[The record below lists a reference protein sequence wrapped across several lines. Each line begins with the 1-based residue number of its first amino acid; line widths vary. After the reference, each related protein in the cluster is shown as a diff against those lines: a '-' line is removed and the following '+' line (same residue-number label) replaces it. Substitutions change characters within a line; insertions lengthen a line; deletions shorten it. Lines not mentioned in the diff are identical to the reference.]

1 MTTVK
6 PIVEERQHHSWGLLV
21 QGRPATPS
29 EGRAQQY
36 TRIGSKD
43 TQSLITH
50 NNGTCLEFGPWVCT
64 SRYVSRTLANN
75 FTGLS

>member
-29 EGRAQQY
+29 EGRAQ
-36 TRIGSKD
+36 
-43 TQSLITH
+43 
-50 NNGTCLEFGPWVCT
+50 
-64 SRYVSRTLANN
+64 VSNIKGRMYENKN
-75 FTGLS
+75 

>member
-29 EGRAQQY
+29 EGRAQVSNLEV
-36 TRIGSKD
+36 RIQ
-43 TQSLITH
+43 TQTLTDYSNILGLDVRIHNPLLPITMELAW
-50 NNGTCLEFGPWVCT
+50 NSVLGT
-64 SRYVSRTLANN
+64 
-75 FTGLS
+75 

>member
-29 EGRAQQY
+29 EGRAQVSNIKATCY
-36 TRIGSKD
+36 KEHKLT
-43 TQSLITH
+43 SL
-50 NNGTCLEFGPWVCT
+50 
-64 SRYVSRTLANN
+64 
-75 FTGLS
+75 